1 MPSGQPYPGP
11 WIFAYPVV
19 MPAQAS
25 KAQQAL
31 LTAASPVASAPPPA
45 SSALAVS
52 TPPVAPAPPVAA
64 TPAVGTFGQTDSDE
78 PKPKFYPLKPVL
90 TAQSAQAVIQA
101 VEETPA
107 ATQVVE
113 AETQAEADLQAEAP
127 IFEISSALISEPQ
140 TNSIVIAQPE
150 DPLAGDIFTDSGHF
164 VRTGSIEI
172 VPVRTGE
179 IAVVSETA
187 EADGADSMD
196 SITAFVPGIAPVAA
210 NTVANSRASVSMLQ
224 PSRRRAKDTTSTSLV
239 LLISIS
245 VVAALA
251 AIAYFFGF
259 FG

>member
-31 LTAASPVASAPPPA
+31 LTAASPVASASPFAPTSPVA
-45 SSALAVS
+45 SA
-52 TPPVAPAPPVAA
+52 TPFAPTSPVAPAPAGA
-64 TPAVGTFGQTDSDE
+64 TTPPVGTFGQTGSDE

-90 TAQSAQAVIQA
+90 TAQSAQAVK
-101 VEETPA
+101 
-107 ATQVVE
+107 
-113 AETQAEADLQAEAP
+113 AETQAEADLQTEAP

-210 NTVANSRASVSMLQ
+210 STVANSRASVSMLQ

>member
-1 MPSGQPYPGP
+1 MPFIPGCAVPSGQPYPGP

-19 MPAQAS
+19 MPGQAS
-25 KAQQAL
+25 KAQQT
-31 LTAASPVASAPPPA
+31 LTAPRSPIA
-45 SSALAVS
+45 
-52 TPPVAPAPPVAA
+52 VAPHVAP
-64 TPAVGTFGQTDSDE
+64 TPTAGTFGQTVSDV
-78 PKPKFYPLKPVL
+78 PKPKFYPLKPVV
-90 TAQSAQAVIQA
+90 TAQSAQAVTHI
-101 VEETPA
+101 VEEAPA
-107 ATQVVE
+107 ATLAVE
-113 AETQAEADLQAEAP
+113 AKTQAEADLQAEAP

-140 TNSIVIAQPE
+140 TNSIVVAQPE

-179 IAVVSETA
+179 IAVISEAA
-187 EADGADSMD
+187 EADGADDTD
-196 SITAFVPGIAPVAA
+196 SLSSFVPGIAPVAA
-210 NTVANSRASVSMLQ
+210 NAVSNSRASVSMLQ
-224 PSRRRAKDTTSTSLV
+224 ASRRRAKDTTSTSLV

>member
-31 LTAASPVASAPPPA
+31 LTAASPVASA
-45 SSALAVS
+45 
-52 TPPVAPAPPVAA
+52 TPFAPAPAGA
-64 TPAVGTFGQTDSDE
+64 TTPPVGTFGQTDSDE

-90 TAQSAQAVIQA
+90 TAQSAQAV
-101 VEETPA
+101 ET
-107 ATQVVE
+107 
-113 AETQAEADLQAEAP
+113 ETQAEADLQTEAP

-150 DPLAGDIFTDSGHF
+150 DPLTGDIFTDSGHF

-179 IAVVSETA
+179 IADVSETA

-210 NTVANSRASVSMLQ
+210 STVANSRASVSMLQ